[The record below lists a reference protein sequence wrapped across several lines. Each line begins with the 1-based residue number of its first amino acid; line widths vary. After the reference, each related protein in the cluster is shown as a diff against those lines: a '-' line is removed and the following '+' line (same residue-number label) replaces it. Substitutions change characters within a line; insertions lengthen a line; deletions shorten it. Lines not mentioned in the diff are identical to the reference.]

1 MKNELMVFKN
11 ENMEVRTIKK
21 DEKGVFLLHT
31 LKERTM
37 IKQIKVGS
45 IYEAWNDESITV
57 ISKSENSGKYICE
70 YSDGKVVELDGLSIR
85 YGNFA
90 R

>member
-1 MKNELMVFKN
+1 
-11 ENMEVRTIKK
+11 
-21 DEKGVFLLHT
+21 
-31 LKERTM
+31 M

-45 IYEAWNDESITV
+45 IYEAWNDELITV